1 MLPLPRFEYKAPRSL
16 KEVIRI
22 LSDEKREAKVLAGG
36 TDLFVQMKKGLDHPP
51 VLVDIKS
58 IPQLKK
64 ILVGPQEEL
73 VLGAGVTLAELEEW
87 AKTREEWFGLSIAA
101 GSIGSEQIRNRATV
115 VGNVCRASPAADMI
129 PVLIALDGFVQIN
142 GSNGA
147 RILPI
152 ENFIAGPGQT
162 VLTRGEIVV
171 SLKVP
176 KPPLQTAAIYLKHG
190 ARKAME
196 IAIVAV
202 AARLTFNRTTNK
214 IECARVV
221 LGSVAPTPIR
231 VPEAEEILM
240 KNGAN
245 HEVIEEVS
253 KLAMTKAKPITDLR
267 GTEGYRYEIV
277 RVLTRRAVEQA
288 WRQVRGSE
296 VDRYE

>member
-1 MLPLPRFEYKAPRSL
+1 
-16 KEVIRI
+16 
-22 LSDEKREAKVLAGG
+22 
-36 TDLFVQMKKGLDHPP
+36 
-51 VLVDIKS
+51 
-58 IPQLKK
+58 
-64 ILVGPQEEL
+64 
-73 VLGAGVTLAELEEW
+73 
-87 AKTREEWFGLSIAA
+87 
-101 GSIGSEQIRNRATV
+101 
-115 VGNVCRASPAADMI
+115 
-129 PVLIALDGFVQIN
+129 
-142 GSNGA
+142 
-147 RILPI
+147 
-152 ENFIAGPGQT
+152 
-162 VLTRGEIVV
+162 
-171 SLKVP
+171 
-176 KPPLQTAAIYLKHG
+176 
-190 ARKAME
+190 ME

-296 VDRYE
+296 VDRYEKNKI